1 MVKTIYLLRHAKS
14 SWDNAE
20 LEDHDRPLSKRGR
33 RSAGAV
39 AAYLKR
45 SQIAPDLVVCSSAE
59 RARQT
64 LDLVSRA
71 IKPSKV
77 ILDRNVYE
85 AGPRK
90 LMKYLCQLPEIAE
103 TVFLIGHNPA
113 LHELALSLA
122 DPTSAKR
129 LPPVEGKFPTAAL
142 ATFEFDGQ
150 WIGLAP
156 HRARVTS
163 FVIPAELQDDA

>member
-1 MVKTIYLLRHAKS
+1 MVKTISLLRHAKS

-45 SQIAPDLVVCSSAE
+45 SQIAPDLVVCSSAA

-77 ILDRNVYE
+77 ILHRNVYE

-90 LMKYLCQLPEIAE
+90 LMTSLCQLPEIAE
-103 TVFLIGHNPA
+103 PVFLIVHNPA
-113 LHELALSLA
+113 LHALAPTPP
-122 DPTSAKR
+122 DPTPAS
-129 LPPVEGKFPTAAL
+129 PFP
-142 ATFEFDGQ
+142 
-150 WIGLAP
+150 
-156 HRARVTS
+156 
-163 FVIPAELQDDA
+163 

>member
-1 MVKTIYLLRHAKS
+1 M
-14 SWDNAE
+14 
-20 LEDHDRPLSKRGR
+20 
-33 RSAGAV
+33 
-39 AAYLKR
+39 
-45 SQIAPDLVVCSSAE
+45 VCSSAE

-64 LDLVSRA
+64 LDLVSPA

-90 LMKYLCQLPEIAE
+90 LMKYLCQLPETAE

-113 LHELALSLA
+113 LHEFALSLA

-150 WIGLAP
+150 WSDLAP

-163 FVIPAELQDDA
+163 FVIPADLQG

>member
-14 SWDNAE
+14 SWGNAE

-45 SQIAPDLVVCSSAE
+45 SQIAPYLVVCSSAE

-64 LDLVSRA
+64 LDLVSPA

-90 LMKYLCQLPEIAE
+90 LMKYLCQLPETAE
-103 TVFLIGHNPA
+103 TVFLIGQ
-113 LHELALSLA
+113 
-122 DPTSAKR
+122 K
-129 LPPVEGKFPTAAL
+129 TAACR
-142 ATFEFDGQ
+142 GQ
-150 WIGLAP
+150 IP
-156 HRARVTS
+156 HRRPRDVRVRWSMERLGTSSRARHLVRHSRGSPGMTREG
-163 FVIPAELQDDA
+163 ADT

>member
-1 MVKTIYLLRHAKS
+1 MP
-14 SWDNAE
+14 N
-20 LEDHDRPLSKRGR
+20 SKIMTGHRA
-33 RSAGAV
+33 SAAV
-39 AAYLKR
+39 ARPAR
-45 SQIAPDLVVCSSAE
+45 SQLILSDRRLRRIFVVCSSAA

-64 LDLVSRA
+64 LDLVSPA
-71 IKPSKV
+71 IKPSKI

-113 LHELALSLA
+113 LHEFALSLA
-122 DPTSAKR
+122 DSTSAKR

-150 WIGLAP
+150 WSGLAP